1 MPDFEACAAFAGARP
16 GMVFKDGA
24 KGLGYYRDAGSSGDP
39 LSAGQ
44 EVMRADL
51 AAVTA
56 GTEAAMAP
64 DDADAP
70 IVAALASHGRALA
83 EAEKEAATLE
93 KEAGYNARGVVHPA
107 QVIEVRLT
115 DQLLQLNEMRDDCV
129 TPAGRTAV
137 KAVIGRL
144 QALGDRL
151 LRLSRRG

>member
-1 MPDFEACAAFAGARP
+1 
-16 GMVFKDGA
+16 MVFKDGA

-56 GTEAAMAP
+56 GSEAAMAP

-83 EAEKEAATLE
+83 EAEKEAAALE
-93 KEAGYNARGVVHPA
+93 KEAGYNARGVAHPA

-137 KAVIGRL
+137 KAVIARL
-144 QALGDRL
+144 QGLGERL